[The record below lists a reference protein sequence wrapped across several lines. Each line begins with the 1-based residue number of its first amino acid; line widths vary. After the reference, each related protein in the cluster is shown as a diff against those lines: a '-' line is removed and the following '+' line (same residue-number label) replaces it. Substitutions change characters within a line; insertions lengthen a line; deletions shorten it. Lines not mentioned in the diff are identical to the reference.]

1 VATPEAELLSLDQAA
16 KYLNL
21 SSNSLRGMIAQG
33 DGPPSILLGPKG
45 GVRRFKLSHL
55 DAWLDARATGGKKTR
70 GKLTHIKVAK

>member
-1 VATPEAELLSLDQAA
+1 MEPQAELWSLDQTA
-16 KYLNL
+16 KYLGIG
-21 SSNSLRGMIAQG
+21 SSSPRAMIAQG

-70 GKLTHIKVAK
+70 RKLTHIKVAK